1 MSTYSLDELLRKWSQ
16 GDLTPDQAIGH
27 MLQHLTRLNEEL
39 AHAHR
44 EQQTVSAAPASG
56 TPGTA
61 RRTRRRNG

>member
-1 MSTYSLDELLRKWSQ
+1 
-16 GDLTPDQAIGH
+16 

-39 AHAHR
+39 AHTHR

-56 TPGTA
+56 TPGTPGTA